1 MNQQNIETNM
11 KTLANHFDF
20 TQDELA
26 KLLYKVNAFIA
37 GSAPLNVFTQQEL
50 FDGLDLDIFLRIP
63 YDKENEYPK
72 NIKFKNHYYPYEEL
86 AKEQIIDSLET
97 KGYFQVLQ
105 CGYNYQRENKET
117 KDIEYMKCALTHFIK
132 NIITFQ
138 KGNKKIQIITL
149 YDCSIEDFMDTF
161 DLNICRMVI
170 MGNFGNELFLNK
182 NHLSLEEIME
192 IKEKKMY
199 IVNPLYPA
207 NLEKRIQKY
216 LDRGFTWVHSTTK
229 EELTRY
235 TYNPGEISAY
245 IYNAFDNSV
254 ITYEQFIENKK
265 KKKESKTTFE
275 YEDLMTETEEE
286 KPVKKVVESDS
297 EDEEPIK
304 KTTKS
309 KKLNIYHEEVLLSYK
324 IELIEEG
331 VKYMIKHNLIEAC
344 INYKFNNNDIDKI
357 HCLDEFYLLE
367 DTEENSDRNLNIKWD
382 LEELIKSGSCYGLAV
397 YIYELLKYIK
407 DNKTIF
413 VVEDKEPVKKVVE
426 SDSEDEE
433 PVKKETKKLSFKSGY
448 VYPIKYNSDHKQ
460 YTLDIINGYLKNI
473 KKCPNKFFKIM
484 NASDL
489 FQFILS
495 ELEFIKS
502 DEFCSVENSKYR
514 FIITTYKKCI
524 ELKKT
529 EYEPKSENEKLI
541 YDEFLQ
547 IANKLFEE
555 LNKIQ
560 IPLNYIKELLNK

>member
-1 MNQQNIETNM
+1 
-11 KTLANHFDF
+11 
-20 TQDELA
+20 
-26 KLLYKVNAFIA
+26 
-37 GSAPLNVFTQQEL
+37 
-50 FDGLDLDIFLRIP
+50 LRIP
-63 YDKENEYPK
+63 YDKENDYP
-72 NIKFKNHYYPYEEL
+72 NNTKFKNHYYPYEEL
-86 AKEQIIDSLET
+86 AKEQFYTCLKS
-97 KGYFQVLQ
+97 KGYIRLLND
-105 CGYNYQRENKET
+105 GYNYQKDNKPT

-149 YDCSIEDFMDTF
+149 YDCNIEDFMDTF

-170 MGNFGNELFLNK
+170 MGNYDNALCLYK
-182 NHLSLEEIME
+182 DHLSQQEIME

-199 IVNPLYPA
+199 IMNPLYPA

-216 LDRGFTWVHSTTK
+216 LDRGFTWVHSTTR
-229 EELTRY
+229 EELTEY
-235 TYNPGEISAY
+235 TYSPGEISAY

-265 KKKESKTTFE
+265 KKTESKNTFE

-344 INYKFNNNDIDKI
+344 INYKFNDNDIDKI

-413 VVEDKEPVKKVVE
+413 VVEDKDPVKKVVE

-433 PVKKETKKLSFKSGY
+433 PVNKPVKNVVKKVVDSDY

-473 KKCPNKFFKIM
+473 KKCPNMFFQII
-484 NASDL
+484 NATKL
-489 FQFILS
+489 FEFILS

-502 DEFCSVENSKYR
+502 DEFCLVENSKYN

-524 ELKKT
+524 EFKKIK
-529 EYEPKSENEKLI
+529 YEPKSENEKLI

-555 LNKIQ
+555 LNKIP
-560 IPLNYIKELLNK
+560 IPLSNIEELLNK